1 MLTIIS
7 TKHLIED
14 LSTKFDLVGEGPI
27 NKKDLCLTGAVYRHG
42 GLVLVDISIDI
53 AVDCRSTF

>member
-14 LSTKFDLVGEGPI
+14 LSTKFDLVREGPI
-27 NKKDLCLTGAVYRHG
+27 NKKDLCLTGAVNRHG

-53 AVDCRSTF
+53 AVECRSTC